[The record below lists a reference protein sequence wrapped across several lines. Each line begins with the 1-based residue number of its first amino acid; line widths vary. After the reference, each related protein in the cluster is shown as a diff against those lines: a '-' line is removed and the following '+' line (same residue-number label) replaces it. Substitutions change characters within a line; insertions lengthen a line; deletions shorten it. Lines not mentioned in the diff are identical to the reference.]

1 MIFQKGKKVLR
12 LQKISKFFNF
22 LCKIGQENV
31 FDNILERKKAF
42 LDSKIIKISK
52 QNLFDVIV
60 ESQKVFLDNK
70 KQKFQK
76 DEKSGF
82 FQRGQ
87 SMVLVKNLKFSMLLF
102 LARSTTKMCLTLL
115 QKDKKRFYTI
125 KKQKVKKVEKSGFF
139 PRGLVH
145 GLGKKF
151 EFFFFFLLQA
161 KEARKMFLLLFQK
174 GKRRFQTLKSQS

>member
-1 MIFQKGKKVLR
+1 MCLTIFQKGKKVLR
-12 LQKISKFFNF
+12 LQKILKFFNF

-42 LDSKIIKISK
+42 LDSKIIKISQ

-60 ESQKVFLDNK
+60 ESQKAFLDNK

-76 DEKSGF
+76 VEKSGF

-125 KKQKVKKVEKSGFF
+125 KNRKLRKSKNQDFSQGGQSMVLVKNLNFF
-139 PRGLVH
+139 S
-145 GLGKKF
+145 
-151 EFFFFFLLQA
+151 FFTV
-161 KEARKMFLLLFQK
+161 
-174 GKRRFQTLKSQS
+174 G

>member
-1 MIFQKGKKVLR
+1 MCLTIFQKGKKVLR
-12 LQKISKFFNF
+12 LQKILKFFNF

-42 LDSKIIKISK
+42 LDSKIIKISQ

-60 ESQKVFLDNK
+60 ESQKAFLDNK

-76 DEKSGF
+76 VEKSGF

-102 LARSTTKMCLTLL
+102 LARSTTKMCLTLF

-125 KKQKVKKVEKSGFF
+125 KNRKLRKSKNQDFSQGGQSMVLVKNLNFF
-139 PRGLVH
+139 SFFYCRLNRPGKCFCCYSRKERGVFRL
-145 GLGKKF
+145 
-151 EFFFFFLLQA
+151 
-161 KEARKMFLLLFQK
+161 
-174 GKRRFQTLKSQS
+174 